1 MKLTDLIDIRTLQE
15 IQDGFAAATGMAALT
30 TDADG
35 VAVTKGSNFTDFC
48 MKLTRCSVLG
58 KERCEKCDRD
68 GGCRSMQTGSAV
80 TYVCHGGLVDFAA
93 PIMLNGEMIGSFI
106 GGQVLIE
113 PLDEPK
119 MRGIAA
125 ELGIDPD
132 EYIRAARKVNV
143 IPKAKVDAAA
153 KFLHTIANTLSRS
166 AYATYISEKNN
177 LTLEQKQSVLIDK
190 INKASSLVEANTKSM
205 NELKNRFDELDRSAS
220 ASVSRVKS
228 TTETVKVI
236 QDIALNTRILGFNA
250 SIEASRAKESGKG
263 FGVIAQEVRKLAET
277 SKVSADKIED
287 TVKNIGI
294 SSETISEN
302 IKETKKVVEDSLDN
316 MKQFTEVLNEIQN
329 FAV

>member
-1 MKLTDLIDIRTLQE
+1 
-15 IQDGFAAATGMAALT
+15 
-30 TDADG
+30 
-35 VAVTKGSNFTDFC
+35 
-48 MKLTRCSVLG
+48 
-58 KERCEKCDRD
+58 
-68 GGCRSMQTGSAV
+68 
-80 TYVCHGGLVDFAA
+80 
-93 PIMLNGEMIGSFI
+93 MLNGEMIGSFI

-177 LTLEQKQSVLIDK
+177 LTLEQKQSVLLDK

-263 FGVIAQEVRKLAET
+263 FGVIAQEVRNLADV
-277 SKVSADKIED
+277 SNASANKVE
-287 TVKNIGI
+287 
-294 SSETISEN
+294 ETISSISEFTDEINNIVNEMDEMIGKNAEN
-302 IKETKKVVEDSLDN
+302 IKKIDAFLSELKVAAS
-316 MKQFTEVLNEIQN
+316 K
-329 FAV
+329 AGK